1 MFAVR
6 ASASASLASAALT
19 RRANVGAKKFNPL
32 ACHVARKSTKA
43 KIGMTVVANS
53 GEKDPNAPYDIYRDS
68 PLRYMGYA
76 NEVGEAF
83 AAFVGETG
91 VVASYGVAALYVFAD
106 TFDKGKKAY
115 EGEADED
122 QKVKRGAIVT
132 LDTLTWQLLASVFWP
147 GSFIRVMVNTTTVAL
162 SLAHLDGIEVN
173 GFDVSKAIPTIVGL
187 GTIPFIVKPID
198 GTIDTAMEM
207 SVTKALNGKI
217 EGVQDAGV
225 ALATISACLVVP
237 PTLFSVA
244 AAIKAIGA

>member
-1 MFAVR
+1 LPVIGWLSARARFDVTRHSLDLRSIPALAHAHFTRSSHSIMFAVR

-91 VVASYGVAALYVFAD
+91 VVASYGVA
-106 TFDKGKKAY
+106 
-115 EGEADED
+115 
-122 QKVKRGAIVT
+122 GASP
-132 LDTLTWQLLASVFWP
+132 LASSVARLILKIYP
-147 GSFIRVMVNTTTVAL
+147 RTDSVGSFGNRETSPPSRLADARSPPAASSQRSTCSRTPSTRARRRTRAKPVRLSASRASTARVASERSFFPASHVFFL
-162 SLAHLDGIEVN
+162 
-173 GFDVSKAIPTIVGL
+173 
-187 GTIPFIVKPID
+187 
-198 GTIDTAMEM
+198 
-207 SVTKALNGKI
+207 
-217 EGVQDAGV
+217 
-225 ALATISACLVVP
+225 
-237 PTLFSVA
+237 
-244 AAIKAIGA
+244 

>member
-91 VVASYGVAALYVFAD
+91 VVASYGVA
-106 TFDKGKKAY
+106 
-115 EGEADED
+115 
-122 QKVKRGAIVT
+122 GASP
-132 LDTLTWQLLASVFWP
+132 LASSVARLILKIYP
-147 GSFIRVMVNTTTVAL
+147 RTDSVGSFGNRET
-162 SLAHLDGIEVN
+162 SPPSRLA
-173 GFDVSKAIPTIVGL
+173 
-187 GTIPFIVKPID
+187 
-198 GTIDTAMEM
+198 
-207 SVTKALNGKI
+207 
-217 EGVQDAGV
+217 DAR
-225 ALATISACLVVP
+225 SP
-237 PTLFSVA
+237 PA
-244 AAIKAIGA
+244 ASSQRSTCSRTP